1 MKPIMNDKK
10 TINSW
15 ALFDWANSA
24 YALVISTAI
33 FPIYFTANT
42 PEIVNIGGLEFTN
55 SSLYTFAVS
64 FSYIIIA
71 CMSPILSGIA
81 DYSGR
86 KKYFLKIFTIFGSI
100 ACAALWFF
108 DGAGTYWIGTIG
120 FIVATVGFAG
130 AIVFYNAY
138 LPEIASEDK
147 YDSVSAKGFAYGYV
161 GSVIL
166 LIFILFMINKHEM
179 FGFPSE
185 KTPIRIGFLLVGA
198 WWMFFGFVSFRGLP
212 DDMKNEKQD
221 NLIAKGFQEIKKVFG
236 QLRSRPNMKRFL
248 ASFFF
253 YSAGVQTVIYVA
265 SIFAKDELGFES
277 TELITIILLLQL
289 VGIVGAFLFAYISKI
304 TTNKT
309 SLIITIVIWTLV
321 CITAF
326 FCATKPQFYIIA
338 ATVGMVMGGIQS
350 MSRSTYS
357 KLLDEGEED
366 TTSYFSF
373 YDVVYKLAVVLGT
386 GSFALVDYITRDMR
400 YSILVL
406 AMYFVIGLILLI
418 ITKIER
424 KAITLNS

>member
-1 MKPIMNDKK
+1 MKAIMNDKK
-10 TINSW
+10 TINAW

-42 PEIVNIGGLEFTN
+42 PDIVTIGGLEFTN

-64 FSYIIIA
+64 FSFILIA
-71 CMSPILSGIA
+71 FMSPILSGIA

-86 KKYFLKIFTIFGSI
+86 KKYFLKIFTIFGSL
-100 ACAALWFF
+100 ACSALWFF
-108 DGAGTYWIGTIG
+108 DGAGTYWIGTLG

-130 AIVFYNAY
+130 ALVFYNAY
-138 LPEIASEDK
+138 LPEIVTEDK
-147 YDSVSAKGFAYGYV
+147 YDHVSAKGFAYGYI
-161 GSVIL
+161 GSVL
-166 LIFILFMINKHEM
+166 LLLFILFMAFKYEM
-179 FGFPSE
+179 FGFESE
-185 KTPIRIGFLLVGA
+185 KTSYRIGFLLVGV
-198 WWMFFGFVSFRGLP
+198 WGLFFGFISFKGLP
-212 DDMKNEKQD
+212 EDQRNEKQD
-221 NLIAKGFQEIKKVFG
+221 DLIRKGFREIKMVFG
-236 QLRSRPNMKRFL
+236 KLKVRPNIKRFL

-265 SIFAKDELGFES
+265 SIFAQDELGFES
-277 TELITIILLLQL
+277 TELILIILLLQL

-304 TTNKT
+304 SNNKT

-321 CITAF
+321 CVAAF

-338 ATVGMVMGGIQS
+338 ATVGLVMGGIQS

-373 YDVVYKLAVVLGT
+373 YDVVYKVAVVLGT
-386 GSFALVDYITRDMR
+386 GSFALVDYLTRDMR

-406 AMYFVIGLILLI
+406 ALYFVIGLVLLL

-424 KAITLNS
+424 KVL

>member
-1 MKPIMNDKK
+1 MKAIMNDKK
-10 TINSW
+10 TINAW

-42 PEIVNIGGLEFTN
+42 PDIVTIGELEFTN

-64 FSYIIIA
+64 FSFILIA
-71 CMSPILSGIA
+71 FMSPILSGIA

-86 KKYFLKIFTIFGSI
+86 KKYFLKIFTIFGSL
-100 ACAALWFF
+100 ACSALWFF
-108 DGAGTYWIGTIG
+108 DGAGTYWIGTLG

-130 AIVFYNAY
+130 ALVFYNAY
-138 LPEIASEDK
+138 LPEIVTEDK
-147 YDSVSAKGFAYGYV
+147 YDHVSAKGFAYGYI
-161 GSVIL
+161 GSVL
-166 LIFILFMINKHEM
+166 LLLFILFMAFKYEM
-179 FGFPSE
+179 FGFESE
-185 KTPIRIGFLLVGA
+185 KTSYRIGFLLVGV
-198 WWMFFGFVSFRGLP
+198 WWLFFGFISFKGLP
-212 DDMKNEKQD
+212 EDQRNEKQD
-221 NLIAKGFQEIKKVFG
+221 DLIRKGFREIKIVFG
-236 QLRSRPNMKRFL
+236 KLKFRPNIKRFL

-265 SIFAKDELGFES
+265 SIFAQDELGFES
-277 TELITIILLLQL
+277 TELILIILLLQL

-304 TTNKT
+304 SNNKT

-321 CITAF
+321 CVAAY

-338 ATVGMVMGGIQS
+338 ATVGLVMGGIQS

-373 YDVVYKLAVVLGT
+373 YDVVYKVAVVVGT
-386 GSFALVDYITRDMR
+386 GSFALVDYMTRDMR

-406 AMYFVIGLILLI
+406 ALYFVIGLVLLL

-424 KAITLNS
+424 MVL

>member
-42 PEIVNIGGLEFTN
+42 PEIVNIGGLQFTN

-64 FSYIIIA
+64 FSFILIA
-71 CMSPILSGIA
+71 FMSPILSGVA

-86 KKYFLKIFTIFGSI
+86 KKYFLKLFTIIGAI
-100 ACAALWFF
+100 ACSSLWFF
-108 DGAGTYWIGTIG
+108 DGAGTYWLGTIG

-138 LPEIASEDK
+138 LPEIVTEDR
-147 YDSVSAKGFAYGYV
+147 YDSVSAKGFAFGYI

-166 LIFILFMINKHEM
+166 LIVILLMINKYEM
-179 FGFPSE
+179 LGFPSE
-185 KTPIRIGFLLVGA
+185 KTPIRIGFILVGV
-198 WWMFFGFVSFRGLP
+198 WWLFFGLISFKGLP
-212 DDMKNEKQD
+212 KDKVLKQQ
-221 NLIAKGFQEIKKVFG
+221 NGLLKKGFEEIKTVFG
-236 QLRSRPNMKRFL
+236 KLQSRPNIKKFL

-321 CITAF
+321 CIAAF
-326 FCATKPQFYIIA
+326 FCATKSQFYIIA

-386 GSFALVDYITRDMR
+386 GSFAMVDYITRDMR

-406 AMYFVIGLILLI
+406 ALYFIIGLVLLL

-424 KAITLNS
+424 KLAVN

>member
-24 YALVISTAI
+24 YSLVISTAI

-42 PEIVNIGGLEFTN
+42 PDIVTIGGLEFTN

-64 FSYIIIA
+64 FSYILIA

-86 KKYFLKIFTIFGSI
+86 KKYFLRIFTIIGSI
-100 ACAALWFF
+100 ACSALWFF
-108 DGAGTYWIGTIG
+108 DGAGTYWIGTIS

-138 LPEIASEDK
+138 LPEIVTEDR
-147 YDSVSAKGFAYGYV
+147 YDKVSAKGYAYGYV
-161 GSVIL
+161 GSVL
-166 LIFILFMINKHEM
+166 LLVFILFMINKHEM
-179 FGFPSE
+179 FGFESE

-198 WWMFFGFVSFRGLP
+198 WWLIFALISFRGLP
-212 DDMKNEKQD
+212 DDFKQEKQK
-221 NLIAKGFQEIKKVFG
+221 NLLQKGFQEIKTVFG
-236 QLRSRPNMKRFL
+236 KLKYRPNIKRFL

-253 YSAGVQTVIYVA
+253 FSAGVQTVIYVA

-289 VGIVGAFLFAYISKI
+289 VGIIGAYLFAYISKV
-304 TTNKT
+304 TNNKT
-309 SLIITIVIWTLV
+309 SLILTILIWTII
-321 CITAF
+321 CIAAYF
-326 FCATKPQFYIIA
+326 VSTKPQFYVIA

-350 MSRSTYS
+350 MARSTYS

-373 YDVVYKLAVVLGT
+373 YDVVYKVAVVLGT
-386 GSFALVDYITRDMR
+386 GSFALVDYLTRNMR

-406 AMYFVIGLILLI
+406 ALYFIIGLVLLM

-424 KAITLNS
+424 KIELT

>member
-1 MKPIMNDKK
+1 MNDKK

-64 FSYIIIA
+64 FSFILIA
-71 CMSPILSGIA
+71 FMSPILSGIA

-86 KKYFLKIFTIFGSI
+86 KKYFLKLFTIIGSI
-100 ACAALWFF
+100 ACSSLWFF

-130 AIVFYNAY
+130 AIVFYNSY
-138 LPEIASEDK
+138 LPEIVTEDQ
-147 YDSVSAKGFAYGYV
+147 YDKVSAKGFAYGYV

-166 LIFILFMINKHEM
+166 LIAILFMINKYEM

-185 KTPIRIGFLLVGA
+185 KTPIRIGFVLVGI
-198 WWMFFGFVSFRGLP
+198 WWLVFGLISFKGLP
-212 DDMKNEKQD
+212 EDVKLAKPD
-221 NLIAKGFQEIKKVFG
+221 NLLKKGFEEIKSVFG
-236 QLRSRPNMKRFL
+236 KLQSRPNIKRFL

-289 VGIVGAFLFAYISKI
+289 LGIIGAFLFAYISKI

-309 SLIITIVIWTLV
+309 SLIITILIWTLV
-321 CITAF
+321 CIAAF

-386 GSFALVDYITRDMR
+386 GSFAMVDYITRDMR

-406 AMYFVIGLILLI
+406 ALYFVIGLVLLL

-424 KAITLNS
+424 KVVAI

>member
-1 MKPIMNDKK
+1 MKAIMNDKK
-10 TINSW
+10 TINAW

-42 PEIVNIGGLEFTN
+42 PDIVTIGGLEFTN

-64 FSYIIIA
+64 FSFILIA
-71 CMSPILSGIA
+71 FMSPILSGIA

-86 KKYFLKIFTIFGSI
+86 KKYFLKIFTIFGSL
-100 ACAALWFF
+100 ACSALWFF
-108 DGAGTYWIGTIG
+108 DGAGTYWIGTLG

-130 AIVFYNAY
+130 ALVFYNAY
-138 LPEIASEDK
+138 LPEIVTEDK
-147 YDSVSAKGFAYGYV
+147 YDHVSAKGFAYGYI
-161 GSVIL
+161 GSVL
-166 LIFILFMINKHEM
+166 LLLFILFMAFKYEM
-179 FGFPSE
+179 FGFESE
-185 KTPIRIGFLLVGA
+185 KTSYRIGFLLVGV
-198 WWMFFGFVSFRGLP
+198 WWLFFGFISFKGLP
-212 DDMKNEKQD
+212 EDQRNEKQD
-221 NLIAKGFQEIKKVFG
+221 DLIRKGFREIKMVFG
-236 QLRSRPNMKRFL
+236 KLKVRPNIKRFL

-265 SIFAKDELGFES
+265 SIFAQDELGFES
-277 TELITIILLLQL
+277 TELILIILLLQL

-304 TTNKT
+304 SNNKT

-321 CITAF
+321 CVAAF

-338 ATVGMVMGGIQS
+338 ATVGLVMGGIQS

-373 YDVVYKLAVVLGT
+373 YDVVYKVAVVLGT
-386 GSFALVDYITRDMR
+386 GSFALVDYLTRDMR

-406 AMYFVIGLILLI
+406 ALYFVIGLVLLL

-424 KAITLNS
+424 KVL

>member
-33 FPIYFTANT
+33 FPIYFTENT
-42 PEIVNIGGLEFTN
+42 PDIVNIFGLQFTN

-64 FSYIIIA
+64 FSYILIA

-86 KKYFLKIFTIFGSI
+86 KKYFLKVFTIFGSL
-100 ACAALWFF
+100 ACSALWFF
-108 DGAGTYWIGTIG
+108 DGEAGSFWIGTIA

-130 AIVFYNAY
+130 ALVFYNAY
-138 LPEIASEDK
+138 LPEIATEDR
-147 YDSVSAKGFAYGYV
+147 YDHVSAKGFAYGYV
-161 GSVIL
+161 GSVL
-166 LIFILFMINKHEM
+166 LLVFILFLVFKKEI
-179 FGFPSE
+179 FGFESE
-185 KTPIRIGFLLVGA
+185 KTPFRIGFMLVGA
-198 WWMFFGFVSFRGLP
+198 WWLFFGFISFKGLP
-212 DDMKNEKQD
+212 EDDRKVKQD
-221 NLIAKGFQEIKKVFG
+221 NLIRKGFQEIKTVYGK
-236 QLRSRPNMKRFL
+236 LKDRPYIKRFL

-277 TELITIILLLQL
+277 TELISIILLLQL

-304 TTNKT
+304 TSNKI
-309 SLIITIVIWTLV
+309 SLLITIVIWTLI
-321 CITAF
+321 CIAAF
-326 FCATKPQFYIIA
+326 FVVTKPQFYIIS

-386 GSFALVDYITRDMR
+386 GSFALVDYLTRNMR

-406 AMYFVIGLILLI
+406 ALYFIIGLVLLL

-424 KAITLNS
+424 KTVLT